1 MKLQGRRKSKNIE
14 VQTDKERDAAQYG
27 RQLQNKVMGNES
39 FLHDD
44 TPISQWG
51 DARDPSVKALTNPGR
66 SQSNFPTTTNGAQK
80 RRLKDP
86 KPQDFEFFKHTT
98 TSK

>member
-1 MKLQGRRKSKNIE
+1 MKTSGRRQSKNIE
-14 VQTDKERDAAQYG
+14 VQTDKERTAAQYG
-27 RQLQNKVMGNES
+27 KKLQDKVLDNES

-44 TPISQWG
+44 TPIAEWG
-51 DARDPSVKALTNPGR
+51 DARDEMIKALTNPGR
-66 SQSNFPTTTNGAQK
+66 SQTAFPSTKSPAQK
-80 RRLKDP
+80 RKLKDP